1 MTIINFTPIE
11 AFLGG
16 LIIGFSVVLFY
27 IANGRIA
34 GISGIVNNSIFS
46 NVNRFDNILFVIG
59 LVIGPMLYKIIIN
72 PEINFNISNSIPLL
86 IAAGFLVGV
95 GTKIGSGCTSGHGIC
110 GISRFSKRSIVCNID
125 IYDFCNTN
133 RFYKRTI
140 VMRGIISLVC
150 GIIFGFDLRLQ
161 A

>member
-46 NVNRFDNILFVIG
+46 NVNRFDNILFVLG
-59 LVIGPMLYKIIIN
+59 LVIGSMLYKIIIN

-110 GISRFSKRSIVCNID
+110 GISRFSKRSIFATLI
-125 IYDFCNTN
+125 F
-133 RFYKRTI
+133 
-140 VMRGIISLVC
+140 MISAILTVFIK
-150 GIIFGFDLRLQ
+150 GLL
-161 A
+161 

>member
-110 GISRFSKRSIVCNID
+110 GISRFSKRSIVATLI
-125 IYDFCNTN
+125 F
-133 RFYKRTI
+133 
-140 VMRGIISLVC
+140 MISAILTVF
-150 GIIFGFDLRLQ
+150 IK
-161 A
+161 

>member
-16 LIIGFSVVLFY
+16 LIIGVSVVLFY

-59 LVIGPMLYKIIIN
+59 LVIGPILYKIIIN

-110 GISRFSKRSIVCNID
+110 GISRFSKRSIVATLI
-125 IYDFCNTN
+125 F
-133 RFYKRTI
+133 
-140 VMRGIISLVC
+140 MISAILTVFIK
-150 GIIFGFDLRLQ
+150 GLL
-161 A
+161 

>member
-59 LVIGPMLYKIIIN
+59 LVIGPIIYKIIIN
-72 PEINFNISNSIPLL
+72 PEINFNISNSVPLL

-110 GISRFSKRSIVCNID
+110 GISRFSKRSIVATLI
-125 IYDFCNTN
+125 F
-133 RFYKRTI
+133 
-140 VMRGIISLVC
+140 MISAILTVFIK
-150 GIIFGFDLRLQ
+150 GLL
-161 A
+161 

>member
-59 LVIGPMLYKIIIN
+59 LVIGSILYKIIIN

-110 GISRFSKRSIVCNID
+110 GISRFSKRSIVATLI
-125 IYDFCNTN
+125 F
-133 RFYKRTI
+133 
-140 VMRGIISLVC
+140 MISAILTVFIK
-150 GIIFGFDLRLQ
+150 GLL
-161 A
+161 

>member
-59 LVIGPMLYKIIIN
+59 LVIGPILYKIIIN
-72 PEINFNISNSIPLL
+72 PEIDFNISNSIPLL

-110 GISRFSKRSIVCNID
+110 GISRFSKRSIVATLIFM
-125 IYDFCNTN
+125 ISA
-133 RFYKRTI
+133 I
-140 VMRGIISLVC
+140 VTVFIKGL
-150 GIIFGFDLRLQ
+150 L
-161 A
+161 

>member
-95 GTKIGSGCTSGHGIC
+95 GTKIGGGCTSGHGIC
-110 GISRFSKRSIVCNID
+110 GISRFSKRSIVATLIFM
-125 IYDFCNTN
+125 ISA
-133 RFYKRTI
+133 I
-140 VMRGIISLVC
+140 VTVFIKGL
-150 GIIFGFDLRLQ
+150 L
-161 A
+161 

>member
-16 LIIGFSVVLFY
+16 LIIGVSVVLFY

-59 LVIGPMLYKIIIN
+59 LVIGPILYKIIIN
-72 PEINFNISNSIPLL
+72 PEISFNISNSIPLL

-110 GISRFSKRSIVCNID
+110 GISRFSKRSIVATLI
-125 IYDFCNTN
+125 F
-133 RFYKRTI
+133 
-140 VMRGIISLVC
+140 MISAILTVFIK
-150 GIIFGFDLRLQ
+150 GLL
-161 A
+161 

>member
-110 GISRFSKRSIVCNID
+110 GISRFSKRSIVATLIFM
-125 IYDFCNTN
+125 ISA
-133 RFYKRTI
+133 I
-140 VMRGIISLVC
+140 VTVFIKGL
-150 GIIFGFDLRLQ
+150 L
-161 A
+161 

>member
-16 LIIGFSVVLFY
+16 LIIGVSVVLFY

-46 NVNRFDNILFVIG
+46 KVNRFDNILFVIG
-59 LVIGPMLYKIIIN
+59 LVIGPILYKIIIN
-72 PEINFNISNSIPLL
+72 PEISFNISNSIPLL

-110 GISRFSKRSIVCNID
+110 VISRFSKRSIVATLI
-125 IYDFCNTN
+125 F
-133 RFYKRTI
+133 
-140 VMRGIISLVC
+140 MISAILTVFIK
-150 GIIFGFDLRLQ
+150 GLL
-161 A
+161 

>member
-59 LVIGPMLYKIIIN
+59 LVVGPMLYKIIIN

-110 GISRFSKRSIVCNID
+110 GISRFSKRSIVATLIFM
-125 IYDFCNTN
+125 ISA
-133 RFYKRTI
+133 
-140 VMRGIISLVC
+140 IITVFIKGL
-150 GIIFGFDLRLQ
+150 L
-161 A
+161 

>member
-86 IAAGFLVGV
+86 IATGFLVGV

-110 GISRFSKRSIVCNID
+110 GISRFSKRSIVATLI
-125 IYDFCNTN
+125 F
-133 RFYKRTI
+133 
-140 VMRGIISLVC
+140 MISAILTVFIK
-150 GIIFGFDLRLQ
+150 GLL
-161 A
+161 

>member
-46 NVNRFDNILFVIG
+46 DVNRFDNILFVIG
-59 LVIGPMLYKIIIN
+59 LVIGPILYKIIIN

-110 GISRFSKRSIVCNID
+110 GISRFSKRSIVATLIFM
-125 IYDFCNTN
+125 ISA
-133 RFYKRTI
+133 I
-140 VMRGIISLVC
+140 VTVFIKGL
-150 GIIFGFDLRLQ
+150 L
-161 A
+161 

>member
-34 GISGIVNNSIFS
+34 GISGIVDNSIFS

-59 LVIGPMLYKIIIN
+59 LVVGPMLYKIIIN

-110 GISRFSKRSIVCNID
+110 GISRFSKRSIVATLI
-125 IYDFCNTN
+125 F
-133 RFYKRTI
+133 
-140 VMRGIISLVC
+140 MISAILTVFIK
-150 GIIFGFDLRLQ
+150 GLL
-161 A
+161 

>member
-16 LIIGFSVVLFY
+16 LVIGISVVLFY

-46 NVNRFDNILFVIG
+46 NVNRFDNILFIIG
-59 LVIGPMLYKIIIN
+59 LVIGPILYKIIIN

-110 GISRFSKRSIVCNID
+110 GISRFSKRSIVATLI
-125 IYDFCNTN
+125 F
-133 RFYKRTI
+133 
-140 VMRGIISLVC
+140 MISAILTVFLK
-150 GIIFGFDLRLQ
+150 GLL
-161 A
+161 

>member
-46 NVNRFDNILFVIG
+46 NVNRFDNILFVLG

-95 GTKIGSGCTSGHGIC
+95 GTKIGGGCTSGHGIC
-110 GISRFSKRSIVCNID
+110 GISRFSKRSIVATLI
-125 IYDFCNTN
+125 F
-133 RFYKRTI
+133 
-140 VMRGIISLVC
+140 MISAILTVFIK
-150 GIIFGFDLRLQ
+150 GLL
-161 A
+161 

>member
-110 GISRFSKRSIVCNID
+110 GISRFSKRSIVATLI
-125 IYDFCNTN
+125 F
-133 RFYKRTI
+133 
-140 VMRGIISLVC
+140 MISAILTVFIK
-150 GIIFGFDLRLQ
+150 GLF
-161 A
+161 

>member
-16 LIIGFSVVLFY
+16 LIIGFSVVIFY

-46 NVNRFDNILFVIG
+46 DVNRFDNILFVIG

-110 GISRFSKRSIVCNID
+110 GISRFSKRSIVATLI
-125 IYDFCNTN
+125 F
-133 RFYKRTI
+133 
-140 VMRGIISLVC
+140 MISAILTVFIK
-150 GIIFGFDLRLQ
+150 GLL
-161 A
+161 

>member
-16 LIIGFSVVLFY
+16 LIIGVSVVLFY

-59 LVIGPMLYKIIIN
+59 LVIGPILYKIIIN
-72 PEINFNISNSIPLL
+72 PEISFNISNSIPLL

-110 GISRFSKRSIVCNID
+110 GMSRFSKRSIVATLI
-125 IYDFCNTN
+125 F
-133 RFYKRTI
+133 
-140 VMRGIISLVC
+140 MISAILTVFIK
-150 GIIFGFDLRLQ
+150 GLL
-161 A
+161 

>member
-1 MTIINFTPIE
+1 MTLINFTPIE

-59 LVIGPMLYKIIIN
+59 LVIGPMIYKIIIN

-86 IAAGFLVGV
+86 ITAGFLVGV

-110 GISRFSKRSIVCNID
+110 GISRFSKRSIVATLI
-125 IYDFCNTN
+125 F
-133 RFYKRTI
+133 
-140 VMRGIISLVC
+140 MISAILTVFIK
-150 GIIFGFDLRLQ
+150 GLL
-161 A
+161 